1 MKSKQFPSQ
10 SKCECILRSEMRG
23 PKSKVKTFDSYLKT
37 PNSSFFSLRLSL
49 SLIFYFLLLT
59 SHFSLS
65 QADQVTIR
73 PRVCFQCEFI
83 GRTGC
88 SVDDDCVDE
97 SSPDEDTSFVSSN
110 STSSD
115 HEGFYCDSVNF
126 STIDSIKIKAR
137 SRKTG
142 AFSTTN
148 AWVMGHFWTDGEM
161 VYFVNV
167 KNNIT
172 LNTTYATEVC
182 TALTKDENGN
192 NWTSATVNNHGW
204 GIRLLVN
211 LGSDYMRFT
220 WIEVVV
226 YGTLAAVTSKSGGI
240 VQDEDHKGIAEGG
253 IAR

>member
-1 MKSKQFPSQ
+1 MNGKQSQFRSKPEGRSQ
-10 SKCECILRSEMRG
+10 KLK
-23 PKSKVKTFDSYLKT
+23 PLVLTFSVLT
-37 PNSSFFSLRLSL
+37 LC
-49 SLIFYFLLLT
+49 FLLLA
-59 SHFSLS
+59 LS
-65 QADQVTIR
+65 SFCWADQVTIR
-73 PRVCFQCEFI
+73 PRACFQCEFI

-97 SSPDEDTSFVSSN
+97 VSPDEDTSYVSSN
-110 STSSD
+110 SNSSD

-148 AWVMGHFWTDGEM
+148 AWAMGHFWTDGEM
-161 VYFVNV
+161 NYFVNV
-167 KNNIT
+167 KNNIN
-172 LNTTYATEVC
+172 LNTTYTTEVC

-204 GIRLLVN
+204 GVRLLVN
-211 LGSDYMRFT
+211 LGSDQIRLT
-220 WIEVVV
+220 WVEVVV
-226 YGTLAAVTSKSGGI
+226 YGTSVAVTSKPGGM